1 MPRSRIAATE
11 QTASKTTEIVV
22 LATAKAKPGKE
33 TDLEEALR
41 EAAAPTKAQ
50 HGCLQFE
57 LYRSAEDPAVMM
69 AFERWS
75 SNEDHERHLQGDHI
89 KTLMTRFDRILG
101 APPVIVPMKPL

>member
-1 MPRSRIAATE
+1 MPEIKNRSNL
-11 QTASKTTEIVV
+11 QTSSKTTEIVV

-33 TDLEEALR
+33 PDLEQALR

-57 LYRSAEDPAVMM
+57 LYRSTEDPAVIT

-89 KTLMTRFDRILG
+89 KTLMTRFDGILA
-101 APPVIVPMKPL
+101 APPVIVPMKPI